1 MAHHRRRRPSAA
13 LVVAV
18 IALVVAATG
27 TAVAAGGRVDG
38 DSLIKK
44 GSLSGNRLHDHTLTG
59 RQIKLSALGTV
70 PRAKNAEEL
79 GGRPP
84 SAYLGGGGG
93 GAGGGQIG
101 TNGIV
106 KTAGSPN
113 GTTVTL
119 FTSGPFT
126 VTMTCTD
133 DGTETSSEVDASSSE
148 DQSDLNGTFADA
160 NTPTDTDQDIFGTPD
175 GSPTSTPATI
185 ALVAPSGASA
195 IVTGIVGA
203 QSFGTA
209 CWAELT
215 GVR

>member
-1 MAHHRRRRPSAA
+1 M
-13 LVVAV
+13 VVAV

-27 TAVAAGGRVDG
+27 TAVAAGEHVDG

-44 GSLSGNRLHDHTLTG
+44 GSLSGDRLRDHTLT
-59 RQIKLSALGTV
+59 RLQIKLSALGTV
-70 PRAKNAEEL
+70 PKAKDAEEL
-79 GGRPP
+79 GGRPA

-93 GAGGGQIG
+93 GGVGGGGQIG
-101 TNGIV
+101 TNGVV

-113 GTTVTL
+113 GTKVTL

-133 DGTETSSEVDASSSE
+133 DGTETSSEIDASSSQ
-148 DQSDLNGTFADA
+148 DQSDLNGTFASA
-160 NTPTDTDQDIFGTPD
+160 NTPTDTDEDIFGTPD
-175 GSPTSTPATI
+175 GTPSSTPATI

-203 QSFGTA
+203 QSFGTG
-209 CWAELT
+209 CWAEFT
-215 GVR
+215 GAQ